1 VRTNNKTFSNS
12 AVNATATATTNTPTP
27 ERRVRATLIAAT
39 VSAGAAVLTVDL
51 GGGVTF
57 TMDVTPGGPVL
68 LTPEGGF
75 QAQAGGTPISASLS
89 AAGVGNTGRVTV
101 TAVQE

>member
-1 VRTNNKTFSNS
+1 
-12 AVNATATATTNTPTP
+12 
-27 ERRVRATLIAAT
+27 
-39 VSAGAAVLTVDL
+39 
-51 GGGVTF
+51 
-57 TMDVTPGGPVL
+57 MDVTPGGPVL